1 MASIVGRVYAGADP
15 DHLMREIM
23 VRLDQ
28 PDQAPGA
35 WLDLSILRRSLGDVA
50 NAELF
55 QKEALNS
62 SRLFRQPSLAPAPL
76 RLLAFKTAGNFM
88 VNTPLEFMLEG
99 GNVEVISI
107 YLNEDTTEFGFVPDH
122 DVALL
127 AIGESPESRAVLLH
141 CKTLLKD
148 WPRPVLNFN
157 VDTILKL
164 DRAQL
169 WRMLE
174 GVVGLHCPWTQ
185 DLDLQDLLQEP
196 RGKKLS
202 NLNGGNYSFP
212 LIMRPEGA
220 HAGTNTFKV
229 DNAEDLI
236 DVLPRFSAERLNVSQ
251 FIDYASDDGQ
261 FRKYRVALI
270 DGVPYPAHMA
280 ISSKWMVHYLNAGMT
295 ESPIKR
301 DEESRWLNGFHE
313 TFAAKHQ
320 VGFKSLCDILK
331 LDYFAIDCAETKS
344 GDLLIFEIDT
354 AMIVHCMDVAPEFAY
369 KKAPMQK
376 LFKAFQAMLAR

>member
-1 MASIVGRVYAGADP
+1 
-15 DHLMREIM
+15 
-23 VRLDQ
+23 
-28 PDQAPGA
+28 
-35 WLDLSILRRSLGDVA
+35 
-50 NAELF
+50 
-55 QKEALNS
+55 
-62 SRLFRQPSLAPAPL
+62 
-76 RLLAFKTAGNFM
+76 
-88 VNTPLEFMLEG
+88 
-99 GNVEVISI
+99 
-107 YLNEDTTEFGFVPDH
+107 
-122 DVALL
+122 VALL
-127 AIGESPESRAVLLH
+127 AIGESPESRKVLLQ
-141 CKTLLKD
+141 CKMLLKD

-169 WRMLE
+169 WRILA
-174 GVVGLHCPWTQ
+174 GAAGLRCPWTQ

-196 RGKKLS
+196 RGEKLHS
-202 NLNGGNYSFP
+202 LNGGDYSFP
-212 LIMRPEGA
+212 LILRPEGA

-229 DNAEDLI
+229 DSGQNLI
-236 DVLPRFSAERLNVSQ
+236 DVLPKFSAERLNVSQ

-261 FRKYRVALI
+261 FRKYRIALI

-295 ESPIKR
+295 ESLAKR
-301 DEESRWLNGFHE
+301 EEESCWLNGFHE
-313 TFAAKHQ
+313 AFAVKHQ